1 MKTGQLSEKAN
12 CNVETIRYY
21 EKIGLLPAPVRSASG
36 YRNYEEM
43 HLKRLVFI
51 RRSREL
57 DFTLE
62 EIRGLLKMVDGGD
75 YACGD
80 INAMAMQHISDIRQK
95 ILYLKTLE
103 KTLTQMASQCSGGTS
118 PECPVVDILYGV
130 AKH

>member
-1 MKTGQLSEKAN
+1 MKTGKLSEKAS
-12 CNVETIRYY
+12 CKIETIRYY
-21 EKIGLLPAPVRSASG
+21 EKIGLLPAPARSASG
-36 YRNYEEM
+36 YRNYDES
-43 HLKRLVFI
+43 HLKRLLFI

-95 ILYLKTLE
+95 ILDLEALE
-103 KTLTQMASQCSGGTS
+103 KTLTQMASQCSDGAS
-118 PECPVVDILYGV
+118 PECPVIDALYGA
-130 AKH
+130 AKQ